1 MVFRIKPAMIAKK
14 KTIPNI
20 RTATSRQL
28 RITQPTFS
36 AAASATRQA
45 PNVTKKTTLVLRVE
59 TRMAAILGKGC
70 AGCQGRGCPGRLHL
84 RRRVC
89 KAMQYLESVACLP
102 RNVPNVQVSLTGV
115 CCHMKG
121 QECCLGARFSEELV
135 LSLQN
140 CG

>member
-59 TRMAAILGKGC
+59 TRMAAILGKGS
-70 AGCQGRGCPGRLHL
+70 AGCQGRGWPGKIQL
-84 RRRVC
+84 RRREC
-89 KAMQYLESVACLP
+89 RAMQYCEGATCLP
-102 RNVPNVQVSLTGV
+102 RCVPNVKASLTRV

-135 LSLQN
+135 LILQN